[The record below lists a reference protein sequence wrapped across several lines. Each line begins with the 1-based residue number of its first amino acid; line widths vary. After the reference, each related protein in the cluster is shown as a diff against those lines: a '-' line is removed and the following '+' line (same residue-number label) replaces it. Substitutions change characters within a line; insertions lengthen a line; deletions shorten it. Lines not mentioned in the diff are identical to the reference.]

1 MKYID
6 EDFIQ
11 RYVDDYFYA
20 YTRGKVLIA
29 VSNVMNLQRTIN
41 YHSFSEGDKLCNKL
55 KEGDCVVVSGGLIH
69 INMDGEPK
77 IYIRE

>member
-1 MKYID
+1 
-6 EDFIQ
+6 
-11 RYVDDYFYA
+11 
-20 YTRGKVLIA
+20 
-29 VSNVMNLQRTIN
+29 MNLQRTIN
-41 YHSFSEGDKLCNKL
+41 YHSFSDGDKLCNKL